1 MRALKTILTALTLL
15 ALTPAVQ
22 AHCPADL
29 RIGFNDSH
37 APPMLIGA
45 GQTFAR
51 PDPGWLVRLARR
63 ALDQIGCSAQWVR
76 LPTRRLEAE
85 LEAGTVGVAM
95 LFGATDERLRHL
107 AFPLDAAGRPNERL
121 ALVISQ
127 LSLVA
132 PSQQVKELQWDGQ
145 RVAPGKRIGVV
156 RGTAQDQIG
165 QLLGLPL
172 EPISGFSAS
181 ISMLR
186 AGRFDALL
194 LNPELLDTSTT
205 AAAQGDPLVV
215 LQPPVRRLAYFAAGS
230 LRLQRQRPDF
240 LPRYWQAL
248 CRAIRS
254 EARAPRSGCAGAP

>member
-1 MRALKTILTALTLL
+1 L
-15 ALTPAVQ
+15 AVTPGLR
-22 AHCPADL
+22 AHCPSDL
-29 RIGFNDSH
+29 RIGFNDSD
-37 APPMLIGA
+37 ARPMLIGA

-63 ALDQIGCSAQWVR
+63 ALEQVGCSAQWVR

-85 LEAGTVGVAM
+85 LEAGTVSVAL
-95 LFGATDERLRHL
+95 LFGATDERLRRL

-127 LSLVA
+127 LSLVTT
-132 PSQQVKELQWDGQ
+132 SQRVSALQWDGQ
-145 RVAPGKRIGVV
+145 HVAPGKRIGVV

-172 EPISGFSAS
+172 EPISSFAAS

-194 LNPELLDTSTT
+194 LNPELLEADTPSDT
-205 AAAQGDPLVV
+205 QGDTLVL

-230 LRLQRQRPDF
+230 PSLQRQRPDF

-254 EARAPRSGCAGAP
+254 EARAPRSGCAATP